1 MKQGQRK
8 NGGIAAVLKSFNT
21 QAILQ
26 MCDFQI
32 VLLQKS
38 LKDFPFI
45 IFDFF
50 FKWLHTHES
59 TEMNTTE
66 FTDTE
71 RMTNRDASSCRVAGP
86 GSM

>member
-1 MKQGQRK
+1 MKQDQRK

-32 VLLQKS
+32 LLLQKS

-50 FKWLHTHES
+50 FNDYIPMNQLNWIQRNSQTLREWPTGTHL
-59 TEMNTTE
+59 
-66 FTDTE
+66 
-71 RMTNRDASSCRVAGP
+71 AVA
-86 GSM
+86 